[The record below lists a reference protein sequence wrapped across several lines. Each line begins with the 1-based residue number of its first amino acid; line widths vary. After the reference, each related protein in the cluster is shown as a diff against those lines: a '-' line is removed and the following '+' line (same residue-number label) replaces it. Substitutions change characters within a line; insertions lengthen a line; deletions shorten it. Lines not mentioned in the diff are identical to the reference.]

1 MASSFVPVAEADSSD
16 ESFQPV
22 SEAPEKIGGLES
34 FGRGAA
40 QAFSLGYSPQMIAAI
55 KTGNLPFSDNPEYAQ
70 ELAKQKAATS
80 QAWEQH
86 PWLYGTGMVA
96 SAIPAAASAVFSAP
110 EVAAAS
116 TAGLGAR
123 LLAGG
128 SNLGSLGGAG
138 LRAAAGKGAG
148 LAPSALRGAAT
159 IAENPLLQGAVFGSS
174 EGETLG
180 DKLSGAAAGAVG
192 AKVAPMVLGAAGNVI
207 KSVGS
212 KIAPEITD
220 PLFSIL
226 TGNPNRAENA
236 QSVAHDLGISFP
248 GAAISKSLIQSMGS
262 KADFLNQ
269 VPQAAN
275 ETLGKIGGIVSDFS
289 GNLDRKDTGAAI
301 RNAVGSWI
309 KDYQNPTGFVSQL
322 NDIYAPVKYLSNST
336 QTFSPSNLQ
345 SAVSNAWR
353 SSLGKVTDLSPT
365 LKIAQ
370 EALSHDEGLTF
381 DQLHAFRQVLDDHI
395 TYNKVPGTDNLNS
408 KILIQLRNAV
418 SNDMNKAANAI
429 GGSNAAQDLAAVNK
443 KAADLYS
450 LRDSVLK
457 TVGNPNTAGSG
468 AKPDDAIYRNIIGA
482 ASKQGGGNIS
492 DLENLQKI
500 VGAYNPEAWSA
511 VGKTYASNIAPEG
524 QFTYNNFN
532 KLYNGQLHPDGRD
545 LIFGKVGTGGV
556 RDTFEKIN
564 KFGKFDANG
573 MPLGQKLDAL
583 AANANKGPSG
593 QQIGS
598 GALSGLIEAGVMG
611 GLPLK
616 TMTAAGL
623 GSVAGRFGAR
633 DVAAP
638 LASRAPTPGEAIA
651 AQTIQKAAPAVGA
664 QMATESPLPGAIKA
678 GVPYVVK
685 KITDQLPTS
694 IWNAPRSNSSDVR
707 YGRKSGGRVSDKL
720 VAAADRAKKSI
731 NSNTESLLN
740 VPDTHVAQA
749 LELAN
754 KYL

>member
-1 MASSFVPVAEADSSD
+1 MANDEKIAWDTPGSDKESVSWDNEVGGAEA
-16 ESFQPV
+16 
-22 SEAPEKIGGLES
+22 

-40 QAFSLGYSPQMIAAI
+40 QAFGLGYSPQLIAAI
-55 KTGNLPFSDNPEYAQ
+55 KTGNMPGSNNPEYLN
-70 ELAKQKAATS
+70 ELAKQKAATE

-96 SAIPAAASAVFSAP
+96 SAIPAAASAVLSAP
-110 EVAAAS
+110 EAAAAG

-128 SNLGSLGGAG
+128 SNLSSLGGAG
-138 LRAAAGKGAG
+138 LRAAAGEGAG

-159 IAENPLLQGAVFGSS
+159 VAENPLLQGAIFGSS
-174 EGETLG
+174 EGDTIG

-192 AKVAPMVLGAAGNVI
+192 AKVAPMVLGAAGNAI

-220 PLFSIL
+220 PIFSIL
-226 TGNPNRAENA
+226 TGNPNTAKNA
-236 QSVAHDLGISFP
+236 SSVANDLGISLP
-248 GAAISKSLIQSMGS
+248 GASVSKSLVQGMGS

-275 ETLGKIGGIVSDFS
+275 KTLGEIGSIVSDFS
-289 GNLDRKDTGAAI
+289 GNLDRKDTGAAV
-301 RNAVGSWI
+301 RDAVGSWV
-309 KDYQNPTGFVSQL
+309 KDYQNPTGFIAQL

-336 QTFSPSNLQ
+336 DTFNPSNLQ
-345 SAVSNAWR
+345 SAVSNAWN

-365 LKIAQ
+365 LKVAQ

-408 KILIQLRNAV
+408 KILVQLRNAV

-429 GGSNAAQDLAAVNK
+429 GGPNAARDLAAVNK

-457 TVGNPNTAGSG
+457 TVGNPNTAGPG
-468 AKPDDAIYRNIIGA
+468 ARPDDAIYRNIIGS
-482 ASKQGGGNIS
+482 ASKQGGGNIA
-492 DLENLQKI
+492 DLANLQKI
-500 VGAYNPEAWSA
+500 VDAYSPEAWLA
-511 VGKTYASNIAPEG
+511 VGKTYASEMAPGG
-524 QFTYNNFN
+524 QFTFNNFN

-545 LIFGKVGTGGV
+545 LIFGKAGNEGI

-564 KFGKFDANG
+564 SLGKFDANG
-573 MPLGQKLDAL
+573 VPLGQKLDAL

-598 GALSGLIEAGVMG
+598 GALSGLIESGVMG

-616 TMTAAGL
+616 TMAGAGL
-623 GSVAGRFGAR
+623 GSAVGKFGAR
-633 DVAAP
+633 NVAAP
-638 LASRAPTPGEAIA
+638 LASRAPTTGEAIA
-651 AQTIQKAAPAVGA
+651 AQAIQKAAPTVGA
-664 QMATESPLPGAIKA
+664 QTVTPTGMGVVKA
-678 GVPYVVK
+678 GVPYLVK
-685 KITDQLPTS
+685 ALTDQLPKS
-694 IWNAPRSNSSDVR
+694 IYNPPGVLDERPR
-707 YGRKSGGRVSDKL
+707 YGRKHGGRVSDKL
-720 VAAADRAKKSI
+720 VLAAERAKKSI
-731 NSNTESLLN
+731 NNDTKSLLGAHDN
-740 VPDTHVAQA
+740 HVAQA
-749 LELAN
+749 LEIAN
-754 KYL
+754 RNIEG